1 MPSKKYSKKD
11 FNKDLNQL
19 KKLIKS
25 HRGGDSG
32 SVSSDPMPHDTSQ
45 YGNSYGNFDGTPTE
59 HLTSPGLIGAI
70 GGGKAKPKTKAKP
83 KAKRSTVKADRR
95 SFTIV
100 EVDGKKL
107 PSGEGRY
114 TIPLNGSQTP
124 NNAAKNACSRA
135 LSKRN
140 KNKLVIKVRETTAGS
155 DKTVKCYDCSRT
167 KLAKPLKI
175 EREGS
180 APYFVYY
187 TAPKIKER
195 VK

>member
-59 HLTSPGLIGAI
+59 HLTSPGPIGAI
-70 GGGKAKPKTKAKP
+70 GGGKAKPKTKPKP

-114 TIPLNGSQTP
+114 SK
-124 NNAAKNACSRA
+124 ASNACSRA

-175 EREGS
+175 EIKGS
-180 APYFVYY
+180 PPYFVYY
-187 TAPKIKER
+187 TPPKIKER